1 MQCLVA
7 ETCQVMCGVISA
19 RISEALSAKKKKN
32 RRWWTRK
39 WILQRSYT
47 TLSNEIS
54 EIPEEFKN
62 LLRMSEHHFQ
72 FLLGLVSP
80 KIQKNDTNM
89 REALSAKLK
98 LEITLRYLAT
108 GDSFKTLEY
117 LFRVP
122 KSSISK
128 FIEEVMDAVCDALK
142 EFIKVSEKKSSTL
155 YSLQY
160 NIVIVFGKILKL

>member
-1 MQCLVA
+1 MANPLYLLLVVKMERLVA
-7 ETCQVMCGVISA
+7 EACQVMCGVIAGTISKTLSA
-19 RISEALSAKKKKN
+19 RHRNK

-47 TLSNEIS
+47 NLIKEIS
-54 EIPEEFKN
+54 EYPEDFKN

-72 FLLGLVSP
+72 YLLKLVSP

-89 REALSAKLK
+89 REALPAKLK

-108 GDSFKTLEY
+108 GDSFKSLEY

-128 FIEEVMDAVCDALK
+128 FIEDVLDAVCDALK
-142 EFIKVSEKKSSTL
+142 EFIKVR
-155 YSLQY
+155 Y
-160 NIVIVFGKILKL
+160 NSRN